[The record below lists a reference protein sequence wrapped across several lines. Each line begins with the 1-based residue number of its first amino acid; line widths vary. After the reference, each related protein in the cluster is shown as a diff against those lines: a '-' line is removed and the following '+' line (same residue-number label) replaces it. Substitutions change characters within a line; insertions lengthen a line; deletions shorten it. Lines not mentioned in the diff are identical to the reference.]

1 MLKKLIQ
8 SFFNSFGYQLN
19 KVSSIPEIYS
29 EKMLHIPNT
38 FTMDYAI
45 EQCKKRNI
53 EITTVIDVGASDS
66 RWSAECMKY
75 YPNAFYYL
83 IEAQEPH
90 RLALEAFK
98 QKHSKVNYVL
108 AAAGN
113 KVGEIYFDNGGLFG
127 GLASDKPLEQN
138 HIVVPVTTIDIEMA
152 KHDLKA
158 PYLIKLD
165 THGYE
170 IPILEGA
177 AETLKNANLVII
189 ETYNFQIA
197 KDSLRFWEM
206 CAYMEKLGFL
216 PIDMVDFMHRKKD
229 EAFWQMDTFF
239 IRKERI
245 EFSSN
250 NYE

>member
-1 MLKKLIQ
+1 MFKKLIQ

-19 KVSSIPEIYS
+19 KISSIPEKYI
-29 EKMLHIPNT
+29 EKIVHTPNT

-45 EQCKKRNI
+45 QRCKKRNI
-53 EITTVIDVGASDS
+53 EIATVIDVGASDS
-66 RWSAECMKY
+66 RWSVECMQH
-75 YPNAFYYL
+75 YPNAFYHL

-90 RLALEAFK
+90 KPALEAFK
-98 QKHSKVNYVL
+98 QKNTNVNYII
-108 AAAGN
+108 AAAGS
-113 KVGEIYFDNGGLFG
+113 KVGEIYFDNSGLFG
-127 GLASDKPLEQN
+127 GLASDSPLAQN
-138 HIVVPVTTIDIEMA
+138 HIVVPVTTIDVEIA
-152 KHDLKA
+152 KHGLQA

-177 AETLKNANLVII
+177 VETLKNANLVII

-216 PIDMVDFMHRKKD
+216 PIDMVDFMQRAKD
-229 EAFWQMDTFF
+229 NAFWQMDIFF
-239 IRKERI
+239 VKKNNIA
-245 EFSSN
+245 FSSN
-250 NYE
+250 DYE

>member
-8 SFFNSFGYQLN
+8 SLFHAFGFQLN
-19 KVSSIPEIYS
+19 RLDSVPEKYI
-29 EKMLHIPNT
+29 ERIVHLHNP
-38 FTMDYAI
+38 FTMNHALK
-45 EQCKKRNI
+45 QCKTRNLNI
-53 EITTVIDVGASDS
+53 ATVIDVGASNGC
-66 RWSAECMKY
+66 WSADCMEH
-75 YPNAFYYL
+75 YPEAYYYL

-90 RLALEAFK
+90 KPDLEAFK
-98 QKHSKVNYVL
+98 QKHNNVNYVL

-127 GLASDKPLEQN
+127 GLASDTPLAQS
-138 HIVVPVTTIDIEMA
+138 HIVVPVTTIDTEVK
-152 KHDLKA
+152 KHQLKA
-158 PYLIKLD
+158 PYLVKLD

-170 IPILEGA
+170 VPILEGA

-189 ETYNFQIA
+189 ETYNFKLT

-206 CAYMEKLGFL
+206 CNYMSDLGFQ

-229 EAFWQMDTFF
+229 GAFWQMDTFF
-239 IRKERI
+239 IKKDSI

-250 NYE
+250 SYE

>member
-8 SFFNSFGYQLN
+8 SLFHTFGYQLN
-19 KVSSIPEIYS
+19 KVSSIPEKYI
-29 EKMLHIPNT
+29 EKLVDIPTT

-45 EQCKKRNI
+45 EQCKRRNI
-53 EITTVIDVGASDS
+53 EIATVIDVGASDS
-66 RWSAECMKY
+66 RWSVECMQH
-75 YPNAFYYL
+75 YPNAFYHL

-90 RLALEAFK
+90 RPALEAFK
-98 QKHSKVNYVL
+98 QKNTNVNYVI

-113 KVGEIYFDNGGLFG
+113 KVGKIYFDNGGLFG
-127 GLASDKPLEQN
+127 GLASDTPLEQN
-138 HIVVPVTTIDIEMA
+138 HIVVPVTTIDVEIA
-152 KHDLKA
+152 KHNLKA

-170 IPILEGA
+170 VPILEGA
-177 AETLKNANLVII
+177 SETLKNANLVII

-197 KDSLRFWEM
+197 KNSLRFWEM

-216 PIDMVDFMHRKKD
+216 PIDMVDFMHRGKD
-229 EAFWQMDTFF
+229 NAFWQMDTFF
-239 IRKERI
+239 IRKDSI

-250 NYE
+250 TYE

>member
-1 MLKKLIQ
+1 MFKKFIQ
-8 SFFNSFGYQLN
+8 SFFHTFGYQLN
-19 KVSSIPEIYS
+19 KLSSIPEKYIDRIVDTPTNFS
-29 EKMLHIPNT
+29 MR
-38 FTMDYAI
+38 YAI

-66 RWSAECMKY
+66 RWSVECMQH
-75 YPNAFYYL
+75 YPNAFYHL

-90 RLALEAFK
+90 RPALEKFR
-98 QKHSKVNYVL
+98 QKNSNVNYVL

-113 KVGEIYFDNGGLFG
+113 KVGEVYFDNSGLFG
-127 GLASDKPLEQN
+127 GLASDTPLEQN
-138 HIVVPVTTIDIEMA
+138 HIVVPVTTIDVEIA
-152 KHDLKA
+152 KHGLKA

-170 IPILEGA
+170 IAILEGA
-177 AETLKNANLVII
+177 AETLKNANIIII

-216 PIDMVDFMHRKKD
+216 PIDMVDSMRRPKD
-229 EAFWQMDTFF
+229 NAFWQMDTFF
-239 IRKERI
+239 VRKDRA
-245 EFSSN
+245 EFGYNS
-250 NYE
+250 YE